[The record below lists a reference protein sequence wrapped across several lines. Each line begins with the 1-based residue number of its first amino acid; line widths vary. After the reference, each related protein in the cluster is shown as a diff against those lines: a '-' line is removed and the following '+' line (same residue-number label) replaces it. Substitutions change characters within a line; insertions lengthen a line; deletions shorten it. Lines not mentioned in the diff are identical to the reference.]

1 MRYRVRTPE
10 GELDYASLGDLEQ
23 AYVQGLVEPHDEVL
37 EEGGSLWRKAES
49 LPVLVRARSSAP
61 KPWARSQALTVSLGV
76 LLSAVALVL
85 LWRGAGLLPV
95 LAIALIVG
103 AVLMRVTLKA
113 FRRPPPL

>member
-10 GELDYASLGDLEQ
+10 GELDYASLGDLQQ

-61 KPWARSQALTVSLGV
+61 KPRARSQALAVSVGV
-76 LLSAVALVL
+76 LLATVALVL
-85 LWRGAGLLPV
+85 MWQEAGLFLM
-95 LAIALIVG
+95 LAIALLVG
-103 AVLMRVTLKA
+103 VLMRVTLKA
-113 FRRPPPL
+113 FRRPPPF